1 MNLPAIRAAFA
12 AMTRRRDPGPLST
25 AQPLHRPRMA
35 RELHRGELK
44 FWHLGAIQQKAEREA
59 REAERRHLQD
69 LISRHVRSD
78 DEPG

>member
-1 MNLPAIRAAFA
+1 MNLPATRAALA
-12 AMTRRRDPGPLST
+12 AMTDEEILAHYRLRNPYISL
-25 AQPLHRPRMA
+25 RMA

>member
-1 MNLPAIRAAFA
+1 
-12 AMTRRRDPGPLST
+12 
-25 AQPLHRPRMA
+25 MA

-69 LISRHVRSD
+69 LISRHVRSA